1 MKSRKTQAQVN
12 AGSMAD
18 IAFLLLIFFL
28 VTTVIQSDKGLMLKL
43 PAKQENPID
52 VEIPSRNLF
61 TILINS
67 DDELMVEGEVLQNIT
82 NLRKDAKAFILNP
95 GKDPNLS
102 ESPEKAIISIKTS
115 RGTAYKRYLKILDE
129 MQATYYGIYAER
141 AGISVDAFRKLD
153 QRNPKERSMYLA
165 AREGIPMNISIANPT
180 K

>member
-1 MKSRKTQAQVN
+1 MKTRKIQTQVN

-28 VTTVIQSDKGLMLKL
+28 VTTVINSDKGLMLKL
-43 PAKQENPID
+43 PPKQDQPLD

-67 DDELMVEGEVLQNIT
+67 DDALMIEGERWHNTEKL
-82 NLRKDAKAFILNP
+82 KSEAKLFILNF
-95 GKDPNLS
+95 GKD
-102 ESPEKAIISIKTS
+102 ESKSDNPEKAIISIKTS
-115 RGTAYKRYLKILDE
+115 RGTSYKKYLKILDE
-129 MQATYYGIYAER
+129 LQATYYEIYAER
-141 AGISVDAFRKLD
+141 AGISPEAFRKLD
-153 QRNPKERSMYLA
+153 HRNPEERAIYLK